1 MATDNS
7 SSNVIVPQP
16 GFEDNDSDSDV
27 GVASIGR
34 HLETGVV
41 PDAAMIHAIRKK
53 RELAREMGVASVEYL
68 PLSSRGGGK

>member
-1 MATDNS
+1 M
-7 SSNVIVPQP
+7 IVPQS
-16 GFEDNDSDSDV
+16 GSEDDDNDV

-34 HLETGVV
+34 HLETGMV